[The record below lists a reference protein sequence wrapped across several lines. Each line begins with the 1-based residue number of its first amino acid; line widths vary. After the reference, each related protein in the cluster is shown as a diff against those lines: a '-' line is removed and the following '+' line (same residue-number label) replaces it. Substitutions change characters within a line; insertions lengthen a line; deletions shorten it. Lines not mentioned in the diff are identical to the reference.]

1 MANALAKD
9 FEEMQIKGP
18 AEPVIGRIRNL
29 YIMEL
34 LLKLPRDTKK
44 IDYAKLLIR
53 QQMAILQND
62 RAFRSV
68 VIQPDVDPV

>member
-1 MANALAKD
+1 MYL
-9 FEEMQIKGP
+9 
-18 AEPVIGRIRNL
+18 
-29 YIMEL
+29 MEI
-34 LLKLPRDTKK
+34 LLKLPKDLKS
-44 IDYAKLLIR
+44 IDYAKHLIH